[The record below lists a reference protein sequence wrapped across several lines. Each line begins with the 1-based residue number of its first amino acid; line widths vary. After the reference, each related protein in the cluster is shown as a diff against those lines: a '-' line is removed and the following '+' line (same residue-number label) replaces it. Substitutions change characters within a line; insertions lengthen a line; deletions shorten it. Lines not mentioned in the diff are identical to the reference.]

1 MIPCHVYA
9 NVGPQW
15 LDGFSHHQWRGRGD
29 EIMGVD
35 VERTLQRIHT
45 NFVHLTD
52 KVPMAQVEDLRETMQ
67 CRVVGVP

>member
-1 MIPCHVYA
+1 MILCHVHA
-9 NVGPQW
+9 EVRPRW
-15 LDGFSHHQWRGRGD
+15 LDGFPLDRQRGRGD

-35 VERTLQRIHT
+35 EDRTLQRIHT

-52 KVPMAQVEDLRETMQ
+52 KVLMEQVEDLRETMQ